1 MGPRQRSFVVAA
13 AVGSVVAL
21 AVAVVA
27 RRTGARR
34 QETPEAGRTHI
45 ELPQWVGEEA
55 TVSEPSA
62 EDLVARP
69 GGQG

>member
-1 MGPRQRSFVVAA
+1 VGPRQRSLVVAA
-13 AVGSVVAL
+13 AVGGCVAL
-21 AVAVVA
+21 AVALVA
-27 RRTGARR
+27 RRSRSPHPDAPAT
-34 QETPEAGRTHI
+34 GRTHI
-45 ELPQWVGEEA
+45 ELPEWVGEEA